1 MITINYQELSKEVS
15 YALRHAPS
23 EYGLALDENGWV
35 DVQELLKALGEN
47 NNWASI
53 ELNDLLS
60 MIQAADKKRHE
71 LVGGKIRT
79 LYGHTIPFPI
89 KKEIAEPPEHLYHGT
104 AGRFVESIKEKGLLP
119 PERQYV
125 HLSVDENTAYEAG
138 ERRDEEPVILRIKAK
153 LAFMNGVAFY
163 KGNDDVS
170 LSNSINSEY
179 IEFH

>member
-1 MITINYQELSKEVS
+1 
-15 YALRHAPS
+15 
-23 EYGLALDENGWV
+23 
-35 DVQELLKALGEN
+35 
-47 NNWASI
+47 
-53 ELNDLLS
+53 

-71 LVGGKIRT
+71 LVGGKIRA
-79 LYGHTIPFPI
+79 LYGHTILSPL

-104 AGRFVESIKEKGLLP
+104 ARRFVESIKEKGLLP
-119 PERQYV
+119 QERQYV

-138 ERRDEEPVILRIKAK
+138 KRRDEEPVILRIKAK

-163 KGNDDVS
+163 KGNADVS